1 MGKTTL
7 RVYDRIPGIT
17 SLGPGRRYGLWVQGC
32 RQSCPGCTTPKSRPL
47 EGGQMIDT
55 SALAWEIV
63 ISKVDGITISGGE
76 PFLQASALADLL
88 KKVRDLEDLGV
99 IVYTGLIYEDLL
111 KQEEYRDFLDKIDLL
126 IDGPYIESLDDG
138 GSDRGSS
145 NQRAILLSDRYRS
158 FAASFG
164 QRKRE
169 TQTFRH
175 GFYSIEVGIPSHGT

>member
-1 MGKTTL
+1 MESMKL

-32 RQSCPGCTTPKSRPL
+32 LQSCPGCTTPKSRL
-47 EGGQMIDT
+47 LDGGELIDT

-63 ISKVDGITISGGE
+63 LSKVEGITISGGE
-76 PFLQASALADLL
+76 PFLQAQVLADLL
-88 KKVRDLEDLGV
+88 RKVRDLEDLGV
-99 IVYTGLIYEDLL
+99 IVYTGFLYEDIL
-111 KQEEYRDFLDKIDLL
+111 KQEEYREFLDRIDLL

-145 NQRAILLSDRYRS
+145 NQRAILLTDRYRN
-158 FAASFG
+158 FTKSFG

-169 TQTFRH
+169 TQIFRH
-175 GFYSIEVGIPSHGT
+175 GFYSIEVGIPSHRT